1 MQTTSHNAR
10 WVAYGSRVGASL
22 EFKGV
27 PKMDRPVVF
36 TSTPRPFVFRV
47 EGYRPLGSRPLIIV
61 HDFGVMGSCLSV
73 PVSAPGGRVAEP
85 TPTRSSKGGTTS
97 RTPVAKGINVGV
109 LVGPAVVRDDAGKPS
124 RSRAQLKRL
133 AVAAQAIHSLT
144 DVSMI
149 RHPRSQA
156 SAQMILDMMSYP
168 GGNSSILF
176 EGLSM
181 VTKQAI
187 METTAPVCVQAGE
200 VVIREGEDGSD
211 FYIVDS
217 GSFLVRKQGVEVGRC
232 QRGFG
237 FGEIGAMYKA
247 PRTATVQAVT
257 TGKLWRM
264 ERHVYQALKV
274 AFTRHVDAR
283 KRVALDAVPL
293 LEGLPEDSKGQ
304 MADVMMFEE
313 YDEGQ
318 LVFRQHDEGDKF
330 YIVDEGTVDVIM
342 DGKVV
347 AQLGEG
353 AYFGERALIHG
364 DRRNADIAATSF
376 TSVFAIAREPFQ
388 QFFSSLNHAWTYSVL
403 KSTDV
408 FSSLSEPQLLQLAG
422 AMRQV
427 SVPAGGVVFRAG
439 EPGDS
444 FYIVEKGSCVIV
456 NSSGQIITTCGAGK
470 CFGEMA
476 LLSDRPRGAS
486 AVATSD
492 SDAPLILLRG
502 DVATFKAYLGNLQDI
517 KNIWKIERLQKVQLL
532 ADLSRRD
539 LSAICSCFVERTY
552 GPGEVIFREGDE
564 GSEFFI
570 IEGGHCSVIKASSP
584 LKGNHMEVAQLGP
597 GHCFGERALLRR
609 DPRTATVKAVTH
621 LKVMVL
627 SHGDFFAHLTTPVME
642 SLIMKVGKLDAEALA
657 TQRHQLPAKLNK
669 ADLKLVRV
677 LGKGAFGKVYLV
689 RCKKNNIKYALKCI
703 RKEKVITSRLTE
715 HVIREKEVMEHL
727 QSPFL
732 VSLAASFQDTS
743 HLYMMM
749 QLVEGGELFNYLA
762 ERDSPLTEAE
772 ARFYGGCVILGLQEL
787 QNAGIAWRD
796 LKPENILLDV
806 AGYAILTDF
815 GFAKVIERGKR
826 SFTLCGTPEYLAP
839 ETVLQTGHTHAV
851 DYWALGILIFE
862 MVAGKPPFSDD
873 DRMALFRS
881 ITSVAYEMPSYF
893 SDDLKDLISKLLVK
907 TPGKRLGVASIS
919 CLKSHPWFAGLDWY
933 ALAARDLRA
942 PYIPPT
948 DAREDDEN
956 MKGCTSFFYKGS
968 GPRLQMAASD
978 RAFDGF

>member
-1 MQTTSHNAR
+1 
-10 WVAYGSRVGASL
+10 
-22 EFKGV
+22 
-27 PKMDRPVVF
+27 
-36 TSTPRPFVFRV
+36 
-47 EGYRPLGSRPLIIV
+47 
-61 HDFGVMGSCLSV
+61 MGSCLSV
-73 PVSAPGGRVAEP
+73 PASAPGRRDPETKPPRGAM
-85 TPTRSSKGGTTS
+85 GGTTS
-97 RTPVAKGINVGV
+97 KTLSTKGMDVRV
-109 LVGPAVVRDDAGKPS
+109 RVGPDLGSDDGRES
-124 RSRAQLKRL
+124 NRSRAQLKRL
-133 AVAAQAIHSLT
+133 AVAAQAIHSLA

-149 RHPRSQA
+149 RHVRSQA
-156 SAQMILDMMSYP
+156 SAQMIIDVMSSP
-168 GGNSSILF
+168 GSNSSILF

-187 METTAPVCVQAGE
+187 METTAPINVQAGE
-200 VVIREGEDGSD
+200 VVIREGEDGSE

-217 GSFLVRKQGVEVGRC
+217 GSFVVRKEGLEVGRC
-232 QRGFG
+232 ERGVG
-237 FGEIGAMYKA
+237 FGEIGAMYEA
-247 PRTATVQAVT
+247 PRTATVEAIT
-257 TGKLWRM
+257 AGKLWRM
-264 ERHVYQALKV
+264 ERSVYQALKV
-274 AFTRHVDAR
+274 AFTRHVDAQR
-283 KRVALDAVPL
+283 RVALDAVPL
-293 LEGLPEDSKGQ
+293 LKGLPEESKGQ

-313 YDEGQ
+313 YVEGQ

-330 YIVDEGTVDVIM
+330 YIVDEGTLDVIV
-342 DGKVV
+342 DGEVV
-347 AQLGEG
+347 AQLGKG
-353 AYFGERALIHG
+353 SYFGERALIHG

-408 FSSLSEPQLLQLAG
+408 FSSLCESQLLRLAE

-427 SVPAGGVVFRAG
+427 AVPAGGVVFRAG

-444 FYIVEKGSCVIV
+444 FYIVERGTCNIID
-456 NSSGQIITTCGAGK
+456 SSGQTIATCSAGK

-486 AVATSD
+486 AVAASD

-502 DVATFKAYLGNLQDI
+502 DVATFETYLGNLKDI
-517 KNIWKIERLQKVQLL
+517 KNIWKIEKLQKVQLL
-532 ADLSRRD
+532 ADLSRQD
-539 LSAICSCFVERTY
+539 LSAICTCFVERTY
-552 GPGEVIFREGDE
+552 DSGEVVFREGDE

-570 IEGGHCSVIKASSP
+570 IEGGSCSVIKASTP
-584 LKGNHMEVAQLGP
+584 LRGSHKEVARLGP
-597 GHCFGERALLRR
+597 GQCFGERALLRR
-609 DPRTATVKAVTH
+609 DPRTATVKAASP

-627 SHGDFFAHLTTPVME
+627 SRGDFFDQLTTPVLE
-642 SLIMKVGKLDAEALA
+642 SLIMKVGKLDAEAVA
-657 TQRHQLPAKLNK
+657 TQRHQLPVKLRK

-703 RKEKVITSRLTE
+703 RKEKVIASRLTE

-732 VSLAASFQDTS
+732 VSLASSFQDTS

-749 QLVEGGELFNYLA
+749 QLVEGGELFSYLA

-772 ARFYGGCVILGLQEL
+772 ARFYGGCVVLGLEEL

-796 LKPENILLDV
+796 LKPENILLDL
-806 AGYAILTDF
+806 AGYAMLTDF

-839 ETVLQTGHTHAV
+839 ETVLQAGHTHAV

-881 ITSVAYEMPSYF
+881 ITSVTYKMPSYF

-919 CLKSHPWFAGLDWY
+919 SLKSHPWFAGLDWC
-933 ALAARDLRA
+933 ALAARDIRA

-956 MKGCTSFFYKGS
+956 MKGCTSFFCKGD
-968 GPRLQMAASD
+968 GPRLQVATSD

>member
-1 MQTTSHNAR
+1 
-10 WVAYGSRVGASL
+10 
-22 EFKGV
+22 
-27 PKMDRPVVF
+27 
-36 TSTPRPFVFRV
+36 
-47 EGYRPLGSRPLIIV
+47 
-61 HDFGVMGSCLSV
+61 MGSCLSV
-73 PVSAPGGRVAEP
+73 PMSPASGRRDAETGRAPGSPGEATSTKP
-85 TPTRSSKGGTTS
+85 GSKGT
-97 RTPVAKGINVGV
+97 NVSV
-109 LVGPAVVRDDAGKPS
+109 RVGSSAVRDDAVASS

-133 AVAAQAIHSLT
+133 AVAAQAIHSLA
-144 DVSMI
+144 DVSLI
-149 RHPRSQA
+149 RHARPQA
-156 SAQMILDMMSYP
+156 SAQMILDVMASP
-168 GGNSSILF
+168 IGNSSILF

-187 METTAPVCVQAGE
+187 MEATAPVCVQAGE
-200 VVIREGEDGSD
+200 VVIREGDEGSE

-217 GSFLVRKQGVEVGRC
+217 GTFVVRKGGVEVGRC
-232 QRGFG
+232 ERGVG
-237 FGEIGAMYKA
+237 FGEIGAMYEA
-247 PRTATVQAVT
+247 PRTATVEALT
-257 TGKLWRM
+257 AGKLWRM

-274 AFTRHVDAR
+274 AFTRHVDGR

-293 LEGLPEDSKGQ
+293 LKGLPEESKGQ
-304 MADVMMFEE
+304 MADVMAFEE
-313 YDEGQ
+313 YAEGQ

-330 YIVDEGTVDVIM
+330 YIIDDGTLDVII
-342 DGKVV
+342 DGEVV
-347 AQLGEG
+347 AQLGKG

-388 QFFSSLNHAWTYSVL
+388 QFFRSLNHAWTYSVL

-408 FSSLSEPQLLQLAG
+408 FSSLGESQLLQLAG

-427 SVPAGGVVFRAG
+427 TIPAGGVVFRAG
-439 EPGDS
+439 EPGDA
-444 FYIVEKGSCVIV
+444 FYIVEKGSCNIV
-456 NSSGQIITTCGAGK
+456 DSSGKMIATCGAGK

-476 LLSDRPRGAS
+476 LLSHGPRGAS
-486 AVATSD
+486 AVAASD

-502 DVATFKAYLGNLQDI
+502 DVATFQAYLGNLQDI
-517 KNIWKIERLQKVQLL
+517 KNIWKIEKLQKVQLL
-532 ADLSRRD
+532 AGLARQD
-539 LSAICSCFVERTY
+539 LSAICTCFVERSY
-552 GPGEVIFREGDE
+552 APGEVVFREGDE

-570 IEGGHCSVIKASSP
+570 IEAGHCSVIKASSF
-584 LKGNHMEVAQLGP
+584 LKGSHREVAQLGP
-597 GHCFGERALLRR
+597 GNCFGERALLRR
-609 DPRTATVKAVTH
+609 DPRTATLKAVTH
-621 LKVMVL
+621 LKAMVL
-627 SHGDFFAHLTTPVME
+627 SREDFFAQLTTSVME
-642 SLIMKVGKLDAEALA
+642 SLIMKVGKMDAEALA
-657 TQRHQLPAKLNK
+657 TQRQQLPAKLNK

-689 RCKKNNIKYALKCI
+689 RCKRNNIKYALKCI

-749 QLVEGGELFNYLA
+749 QLVEGGELFSYLN
-762 ERDSPLTEAE
+762 ERDCPLTEAE
-772 ARFYGGCVILGLQEL
+772 ARFYGGCVILGLEEL

-806 AGYAILTDF
+806 AGYAMLTDF

-839 ETVLQTGHTHAV
+839 ETVLQAGHTHAV

-873 DRMALFRS
+873 DRMTLFRS
-881 ITSVAYEMPSYF
+881 ITSVAYKMPSYF

-907 TPGKRLGVASIS
+907 TPGKRLGVSSIS
-919 CLKSHPWFAGLDWY
+919 SLKSHPWFAGLDWC

-948 DAREDDEN
+948 DAREDDES

-968 GPRLQMAASD
+968 GPRLQMATSD